1 MLLMLSSDVQQ
12 MNPYVV
18 GNIIHHVTNY
28 CSQGLPG
35 RAIGIGAAET
45 FDLRDDIEGLN
56 AGITMKK
63 YREGEAKDLMEFF
76 GQRP

>member
-1 MLLMLSSDVQQ
+1 MLLSDVQQ

-18 GNIIHHVTNY
+18 GNIIHDVTNL

-35 RAIGIGAAET
+35 RAIAIGAAET

-56 AGITMKK
+56 AAITMKK
-63 YREGEAKDLMEFF
+63 YLEGEAKDFMKFF